1 MPYPRSKN
9 KTHNLI
15 LETLELE
22 EQAGKL
28 LLKID
33 ENKKSIQKYF
43 DENGIKQMEVPI
55 GDEKQANCNKQI
67 VCKKFERA
75 TIKYD
80 VEKLK
85 QKLDNELFME
95 ITNRC
100 YYINDINKM
109 IELVKDAGVKA
120 KDFKALIEAKITPD
134 KQAIKRLYDIGE
146 LTLKDL
152 KGTYTATISKSIKIV
167 EEETGGKD

>member
-22 EQAGKL
+22 EEVGKM

-43 DENGIKQMEVPI
+43 DENGLKEMEVTI
-55 GDEKQANCNKQI
+55 SNESDSKKSVKV
-67 VCKKFERA
+67 VCKKHERA

-80 VEKLK
+80 VDKLK
-85 QKLDNELFME
+85 QRLDDELFLE
-95 ITNRC
+95 VTNRS
-100 YYINDINKM
+100 YLIKDIDAM
-109 IELVKDAGVKA
+109 IKLMKDAGVRA
-120 KDFKALIEAKITPD
+120 RDFKALIEAKITAD
-134 KQAIKRLYDIGE
+134 GQAIKRLYDAGE
-146 LTLKDL
+146 ITMKQL
-152 KGTYTATISKSIKIV
+152 KGAYKATISKTIKIK
-167 EEETGGKD
+167 EEMGGKD

>member
-28 LLKID
+28 LIQID
-33 ENKKSIQKYF
+33 ENKKKIQQYF
-43 DENGIKQMEVPI
+43 DENGIKEMRVPVSET
-55 GDEKQANCNKQI
+55 DTKQTNVI
-67 VCKKFERA
+67 CKRQERA

-85 QKLDNELFME
+85 ERLDDELFIE
-95 ITNRC
+95 VTNRS
-100 YYINDINKM
+100 YTIKDINAM
-109 IELVKDAGVKA
+109 ISMLKEAGVRA
-120 KDFKALIEAKITPD
+120 KDFKALIETKIVANG
-134 KQAIKRLYDIGE
+134 QAIKRLYDAGE
-146 LTLKDL
+146 ITMKQL
-152 KGTYTATISKSIKIV
+152 KGTYTATISKAIKIT
-167 EEETGGKD
+167 EETGDKD